1 MLIKEHGSFAKI
13 GCNVTRCRAY
23 VAVSCKNRAP
33 KKERGSFFVSL
44 IYLFDKS
51 LIWFWCTQEP

>member
-1 MLIKEHGSFAKI
+1 MLSLVHTVKSGILYIA
-13 GCNVTRCRAY
+13 
-23 VAVSCKNRAP
+23 KNRAP

-51 LIWFWCTQEP
+51 LIWCTQVP